1 MTEKIASLGKVTQAS
16 RVSGTK
22 ASLSQVKTKEQG
34 HYHRAVGRRKC
45 SIAQVRMI
53 MNGTGQVEVNH
64 KKFNEYFPE
73 ALLQEKVNA
82 PLKLVD
88 LNGKVDM
95 TILVRGGGK
104 TGQAEAVR
112 LGISRALLLHDIEL
126 RKALKVAGFLTRD
139 ARVKERKK
147 PGLLRARRAPQWAKR

>member
-1 MTEKIASLGKVTQAS
+1 MTEKTASLGKVSQAS
-16 RVSGTK
+16 RVSATN
-22 ASLSQVKTKEQG
+22 ASLSQAKIKEQS
-34 HYHRAVGRRKC
+34 HYYNAVGRRKC
-45 SIAQVRMI
+45 SIAQVRMT
-53 MNGTGQVEVNH
+53 MKGTGQVEVNH

-73 ALLQEKVNA
+73 ALLQEKINA
-82 PLKLVD
+82 PLKLTD
-88 LNGKVDM
+88 LYGKVDM

-112 LGISRALLLHDIEL
+112 LGISRGLQLYDKEL